1 MQFIFY
7 GILFIVI
14 VSAVGALI
22 QNALYPPV
30 EIQPSELPDVLKSEL
45 STLFPK
51 FAPDR
56 IKFMRLRHRY
66 TLEGQFEGRP
76 GKIFCGLTP
85 DEELAEI
92 EFKDVSG
99 TCSFT
104 NQKRIQSTLVPSQIA
119 EIMKPYLASDATS
132 FESSRA
138 SSGMIGSE
146 NAFKIKINSED
157 YEYEFEITES
167 GRLVEFE
174 KEHIGY

>member
-7 GILFIVI
+7 GILFLVI
-14 VSAVGALI
+14 VTAVGALI
-22 QNALYPPV
+22 QNAIYPPV
-30 EIQPSELPDVLKSEL
+30 EIQPSELPDVLKDEL

-51 FAPDR
+51 FAPNK

-66 TLEGQFEGRP
+66 TLEGDFEGRP

-85 DEELAEI
+85 DAELAEI
-92 EFKDVSG
+92 EFKDISG
-99 TCSFT
+99 TRSFT
-104 NQKRIQSTLVPSQIA
+104 NKKRIQPTLVPLQIA

-146 NAFKIKINSED
+146 NAFEIRISSEQF
-157 YEYEFEITES
+157 EYEFEITES

-174 KEHIGY
+174 KEHIEY